1 MNSREINQ
9 ELFTFIK
16 NSPSPFHAVASAA
29 ALLEA
34 EGFSRLQ
41 EQEAW
46 KLLPGG
52 KYYVTRNQSSIAAFR
67 IPGEMGKGLPPFHI
81 IASHS
86 DSPSFKLKEEGEMTV
101 EGHYTC
107 LNMEQYGG
115 PIFSSWFDRPL
126 SLAGR
131 ALVET
136 DGAIES
142 RLVNFDRDLAMLV
155 NLAIHMNRSINDG
168 YKYSVQTDMMPLIGG
183 GSKDF
188 SMKKLVSQQLNVPM
202 ESILTMDLFLYNRM
216 EGCVWGAQQ
225 EFISCPRLDDLQCA
239 FSSVKAITG
248 PSHPDILPVAV
259 IFDNEEVGSQSRQ
272 GAHST
277 FLKDVLERIRLSLS
291 RSREDLLCALAESF
305 MVSADNGHA
314 LHPNY
319 PGKSNPGQHPY
330 LNGGVM
336 IKYSANQKYTS
347 DGVSSGIFRSIC
359 ARENIPCQLF
369 FNHSDVLGGSTL
381 GNLSASQV
389 SLACVDIGAPLLAM
403 HSPCETTGAQDTLA
417 LANAMSAFYQTRI
430 RALGDGRFQLSGPEE
445 SNTPQ

>member
-1 MNSREINQ
+1 MNSRELNQ
-9 ELFTFIK
+9 ELFNFIK
-16 NSPSPFHAVASAA
+16 SSPSPFHAVASAA

-34 EGFSRLQ
+34 DGFSRLQ
-41 EQEAW
+41 EQDTW
-46 KLLPGG
+46 NLLPGG

-67 IPGEMGKGLPPFHI
+67 IPKKTEEGLPPFHI

-86 DSPSFKLKEEGEMTV
+86 DSPSFKLKENGEMTV
-101 EGHYTC
+101 EDHYTR

-131 ALVET
+131 ALVEENGT
-136 DGAIES
+136 IES
-142 RLVNFDRDLAMLV
+142 RLVDFDRDLAMLV
-155 NLAIHMNRSINDG
+155 NLAIHMNRNINDG

-183 GSKDF
+183 GDKDF
-188 SMKKLVSQQLNVPM
+188 SMKKLVARQLNIPE

-216 EGCVWGAQQ
+216 AGCTWGAEE

-248 PSHPDILPVAV
+248 SCRQDILPVAV

-277 FLKDVLERIRLSLS
+277 FLKDVLERIRIALSC
-291 RSREDLLCALAESF
+291 SREELLRALAESF

-336 IKYSANQKYTS
+336 VKYSANQKYTS
-347 DGVSSGIFRSIC
+347 DGVSSAIFRAIC
-359 ARENIPCQLF
+359 SRENIPCQLF

-417 LANAMSAFYQTRI
+417 LTRSMSAFYQTRI
-430 RALGDGRFQLSGPEE
+430 RTLGDGSFRLLGPQE
-445 SNTPQ
+445 